1 MKKLILLPIFLV
13 IFCGFL
19 LSLLAISGCSDF
31 CSEQDA
37 KILELETSLTKSD
50 SLLKVFEINLS
61 LAISKSDSLQIEKAQ
76 LQASL
81 QNCQSTINQNQ
92 SAYQASLQN
101 KQVEINSLTNAL
113 NAKTT
118 AYDELYSLHTGLLN
132 DNYVIFKPNVIKQLT
147 ELNALIFEGET
158 ALNQLN
164 NIEPKDET
172 VLGAIKTAEI
182 ALAHN
187 KGQRMAIGQL
197 TGVQVQ
203 N

>member
-1 MKKLILLPIFLV
+1 MKNIILLSIIILFA
-13 IFCGFL
+13 FT
-19 LSLLAISGCSDF
+19 GCEQL
-31 CSEQDA
+31 CREQDS

-50 SLLKVFEINLS
+50 SILSACKNDLSSSIN
-61 LAISKSDSLQIEKAQ
+61 KSDSLQIQ
-76 LQASL
+76 TVGLQASL
-81 QNCQSTINQNQ
+81 QNCQTTINQNQ
-92 SAYQASLQN
+92 YAYQASLQN
-101 KQVEINSLTNAL
+101 KQVEITTLTNAL
-113 NAKTT
+113 NAKTI

-147 ELNALIFEGET
+147 ELNALVFEGET

-164 NIEPKDET
+164 NIEPKDEI
-172 VLGAIKTAEI
+172 VLEAIKTTEI

-187 KGQRMAIGQL
+187 KGKRSAIGQL